1 MGKDA
6 SGATNSEEKA
16 FDYIVVGS
24 GAGGGPL
31 AANLARAG
39 MVVLLLEAG
48 GAEENYHYQVPSFHG
63 LASEDEEYSWDFFV
77 RHYHDDERQRLD
89 SKFSPEH
96 DGVFYPR
103 AGTLGGCTA
112 HNAMITV
119 YPHDQD
125 WDHIAQLTDD
135 PSWQSDRMRKYFERL
150 ERCRYRRRPR
160 AYPRNR
166 LLAAVIRRLPLLS
179 KLFGNSGRHGF
190 DGWLSTTQADP
201 KLVLKDFEA
210 LDVLVSAGR
219 TALSQDLGRPLKA
232 VEDLLLGEPTAFL
245 DPNDWQVHASAGEG
259 LWLTP
264 LAVRDGKRNGS
275 REYINETREQLPGN
289 LVVRTGCLVTRV
301 LFEGTR
307 AVGVEY
313 LDAPHAYRADPRA
326 EEGSARG
333 PVRAAHATH
342 EVILSGG
349 AFNTPQL
356 LKLSGV
362 GPRQELERFGIATVV
377 DLPGVGEGLQDRYEV
392 GVVTEMHSDFSL
404 LEGATFS
411 APVEGQD
418 ADPFFEQWLT
428 GKGIYC
434 TNGALIGITKKS
446 KPERP
451 SADLFVFGLP
461 AQFKGYAPGYSKLL
475 NQHRNMFTW
484 AVLKA
489 HTNNTAG
496 TVRLRSDD
504 PRDVPEIDFHYFD
517 EGNDASGEDLE
528 SVVEGV
534 LFARRLMSH
543 ASSIVK
549 AEVVPGP
556 DVQTREQIRE
566 FIRREAWGHHA
577 SCTCAMGPATDPC
590 AVVDSAFRVHGTEG
604 LRVVDASVFPRIP
617 GFFIVTSVYMI
628 SEKATDAILA
638 DVSTVTR
645 ATQKALVVGT
655 RLRRA
660 VAEVRTSTSKGGG
673 S

>member
-1 MGKDA
+1 MGKA
-6 SGATNSEEKA
+6 TSGANRSQDPA
-16 FDYIVVGS
+16 FDYVIVGS

-39 MVVLLLEAG
+39 MVVLLIEAG
-48 GAEENYHYQVPSFHG
+48 GEEENYHYQVPSFHG
-63 LASEDEEYSWDFFV
+63 LATEDEQYSWDFFV
-77 RHYHDDERQRLD
+77 RHYRDDARQQQD
-89 SKFSPEH
+89 SKFVPER

-125 WDHIAQLTDD
+125 WDHIAEVTGDD
-135 PSWQSDRMRKYFERL
+135 SWRSDRMRKYFERL
-150 ERCRYRRRPR
+150 ERCRYRHRPR

-179 KLFGNSGRHGF
+179 RLFGNAGRHGY
-190 DGWLSTTQADP
+190 DGWLSTTQANP
-201 KLVLKDFEA
+201 KLVLHDFKI

-219 TALSQDLGRPLKA
+219 TALSQDLGRPLHA
-232 VEDLLLGEPTAFL
+232 VEDLLLGEPKAFL
-245 DPNDWQVHASAGEG
+245 DPNDWRVHASAGEG

-301 LFEGTR
+301 LFDGTR
-307 AVGVEY
+307 AIGVEY
-313 LDAPHAYRADPRA
+313 LDASHAYKADPRCEPA
-326 EEGSARG
+326 AAHG
-333 PVRAAHATH
+333 PVRTALAAH
-342 EVILSGG
+342 EVVLSGG

-356 LKLSGV
+356 LKLSGI
-362 GPRQELERFGIATVV
+362 GPRH
-377 DLPGVGEGLQDRYEV
+377 EV
-392 GVVTEMHSDFSL
+392 GIVTEMHADFSL
-404 LEGATFS
+404 LQGATFEG
-411 APVEGQD
+411 PVEGQE
-418 ADPFFEQWLT
+418 ADPFFEQWRKGT
-428 GKGIYC
+428 GVYC
-434 TNGALIGITKKS
+434 TNGALVGITKKS

-451 SADLFVFGLP
+451 TSDLFVFGLP
-461 AQFKGYAPGYSKLL
+461 AAFRGYAPGYSKSL
-475 NQHRNMFTW
+475 NQHKNLFTW

-496 TVRLRSDD
+496 TVRLRSGD
-504 PRDVPEIDFHYFD
+504 PCDVPDVDFHYFD
-517 EGNDASGEDLE
+517 EGNDEAGEDLE

-543 ASSIVK
+543 ASSVVK

-556 DVQTREQIRE
+556 EVQTRDQIRD

-577 SCTCAMGPATDPC
+577 SCTCAIGPATDPH
-590 AVVDSAFRVHGTEG
+590 AVVDSAFRVHGTQG

-617 GFFIVTSVYMI
+617 GFFIVTAVYMI

-638 DVSTVTR
+638 DVPTVTR
-645 ATQKALVVGT
+645 ATQKARTVGT
-655 RLRRA
+655 LLRNA
-660 VAEVRTSTSKGGG
+660 VATMRTPTSKGGE